1 MSEVLPKHEMQVVLL
16 VKGESKTIPMKQL
29 SYLDQKYVR
38 DQVDA
43 QRKITALVEE
53 QTWKD
58 ANGKTAKARL
68 MGMDGD
74 RVVLLTA
81 DGQTR
86 LPFKKFC
93 RDDQNTIRKEMTAR
107 GQPDKVPAAPPVNA
121 HPKSDGSQIAQATQQ
136 GKKPKQPKPK
146 PNPPAATSPEPATQ
160 QEVAANSQPPKSTNP
175 GGPAEAAHPLKEP
188 SASGQQATTQPAAV
202 QPGWPTRDWP
212 TRDWPNDAD
221 EDIRFAARAI
231 AACSQQARAEAR
243 GRRGGKRASAARQE
257 QGLFRLRTK
266 AAKHGKSGRQLP
278 VLRRLLAI
286 RKHRSGAAGPSVV
299 HVQVA
304 LVPAGLAS
312 LCCVI
317 AVAVFRLRSYAS
329 HS

>member
-1 MSEVLPKHEMQVVLL
+1 M
-16 VKGESKTIPMKQL
+16 
-29 SYLDQKYVR
+29 
-38 DQVDA
+38 
-43 QRKITALVEE
+43 EE

-93 RDDQNTIRKEMTAR
+93 RDDQNTIRKEMTA
-107 GQPDKVPAAPPVNA
+107 A
-121 HPKSDGSQIAQATQQ
+121 GSQTKCPPRRSSTPIRSPTDRRLLRRLSK
-136 GKKPKQPKPK
+136 GRSPSNRKPK

-160 QEVAANSQPPKSTNP
+160 QEVAANSQPPKSTNS

-202 QPGWPTRDWP
+202 QPARR

-231 AACSQQARAEAR
+231 AACSQQARAECVVVAAESVPLPLVKSKVCSACGQKLPNTVKAGDSCPFCGVYLQYENTDQGPPVQVSSTFR
-243 GRRGGKRASAARQE
+243 SLCRPDSRRSAA
-257 QGLFRLRTK
+257 
-266 AAKHGKSGRQLP
+266 
-278 VLRRLLAI
+278 
-286 RKHRSGAAGPSVV
+286 
-299 HVQVA
+299 
-304 LVPAGLAS
+304 
-312 LCCVI
+312 
-317 AVAVFRLRSYAS
+317 
-329 HS
+329 